1 MKAKAF
7 RPALLLLILST
18 AGCVG
23 NKDYH
28 VHQPVEYVYGEQTK
42 LVHVEL
48 DDFGDFWD
56 MSGNELSQ
64 ALAAI
69 DEANQ
74 VPEGAIVVTF
84 VHGWRNNSN
93 PANHNLQNFK
103 NVLGWLSFWE
113 ATRARDAATPPRP
126 VVGVFISWRGK
137 QTVIGGIDYY
147 ARNAAAMRV
156 AGAAATEVLVAI
168 TARAREND
176 RTRSIVIGHSMG
188 ALIVEAALA
197 PAIDTYVVNA
207 RHLKSQMDACG
218 DRKGEEAQRACR
230 CRVGSDWRTR
240 LPVDLVI
247 LVNAASYALEAR
259 KLTGLFQR
267 WKFDQPQTPDCKRF
281 AAPFFSHGEPSP
293 APMVVALTSESDFS
307 TRNVLR
313 AAAYPSTLTKSFRDY
328 SSSTETGATQPA
340 PYSQRA
346 LVTRSAGNFRP
357 FYSHFGRH
365 VSLGPDDAS
374 YTQVR
379 PCAPAEALALPA
391 DPPSRRQD
399 WRIPPG
405 KNSTIC
411 FETGNDRFWLVE
423 NRDNA
428 PNAALNRTPY
438 WVIPIPSSVV
448 AGHGRIFTWPM
459 FRLIQG
465 IVHISGATAALPD
478 CDETGRPTCDPRL
491 AIPNS
496 QTPEA
501 CFAPPDGVGFTY
513 RGMQSECPDR
523 GACWPGE
530 EVLFT
535 AKVDGRDYD
544 KQECEDLEWDFGD
557 GSPLQAGETVR
568 HVFAATSPVSL
579 AVRSYL
585 GRSDVEPVTVKVAP
599 AEPLEV
605 TYSGVASG
613 CKPGDPCW
621 VGEIVEF
628 KPAREDVG
636 EVEWEFDGTGKRQ
649 ERVTKYT
656 FPQPGRSRV
665 RAAGVLPS
673 GRGAGGVEVDVIE
686 PDCNVDVGALSIGFT
701 GEASGC
707 TPERGPCKVGEQIV
721 FTLRSATGVIPSCY
735 RVVWSFDGRAE
746 SAGNIARFDRDGEQS
761 VRAHVTAPKKDT
773 MLETRVTT
781 VCAPPARV
789 VVAFRGK
796 LSECTRETL
805 CAGGSCRTGE
815 TIEFFPHEQLSAPKQ
830 PCDDIRWDFGDGR
843 MAEVTTPTHHYD
855 DAAPR
860 VVSVT
865 SYSTGGEQTDRFT
878 IRFEPEKPVPPRP
891 VPPDKDDKTKPP
903 TREQGEPEN
912 DTAKRS
918 KPCTIDLGPGLQTWH
933 TVKTGECLSTIAE
946 SYYGRQI
953 WPKLYRANCD
963 TVEDPDLIYPKDRL
977 RIVAPLAAAAGGGYG
992 VRRPEP
998 PL

>member
-7 RPALLLLILST
+7 RPAALLLLILST
-18 AGCVG
+18 AGCVA

-69 DEANQ
+69 DEANE
-74 VPEGAIVVTF
+74 VPEGAIVLTF

-103 NVLGWLSFWE
+103 NVLGWIAKTEIERGAPS
-113 ATRARDAATPPRP
+113 ARP
-126 VVGVFISWRGK
+126 VVGIFISWRGK
-137 QTVIGGIDYY
+137 QTLLPAVDYY
-147 ARNAAAMRV
+147 KRNAAAARV
-156 AGAAATEVLVAI
+156 AGSAATEALVAV
-168 TARAREND
+168 TNRARQND

-188 ALIVEAALA
+188 ALIVERALA
-197 PAIDTYVVNA
+197 PAIEAYVVNA
-207 RHLKSQMDACG
+207 GNSGSNIRKALNACQELTDA
-218 DRKGEEAQRACR
+218 RQQQQCR
-230 CRVGSDWRTR
+230 CRAGAEWRTR
-240 LPVDLVI
+240 LPVDLAI
-247 LVNAASYALEAR
+247 LVNAASYAIEAKKLISMFDRWEFNLEPPPECVAA
-259 KLTGLFQR
+259 
-267 WKFDQPQTPDCKRF
+267 
-281 AAPFFSHGEPSP
+281 AAPYFSNKTPWP
-293 APMVVALTSESDFS
+293 APIVIALTSESDFS
-307 TRNVLR
+307 TRNILR
-313 AAAYPSTLTKSFRDY
+313 GAAYPKTLTKSFRDY
-328 SSSTETGATQPA
+328 SSTSADGATVAA
-340 PYSQRA
+340 PFTQRQ

-357 FYSHFGRH
+357 FYSHYGRH
-365 VSLGPDDAS
+365 VDLQKEKEDDGSARV
-374 YTQVR
+374 T
-379 PCAPAEALALPA
+379 PCGSADAYGRWTDDLAP
-391 DPPSRRQD
+391 RRQD
-399 WRIPPG
+399 WRFRETPQE
-405 KNSTIC
+405 SIC
-411 FETGNDRFWLVE
+411 FETEHDRFWILR
-423 NRDNA
+423 NRDKDTIND
-428 PNAALNRTPY
+428 TPY
-438 WVIPIPSSVV
+438 WVLPIPSSVV
-448 AGHGRIFTWPM
+448 AGHGRIFTWQL
-459 FRLIQG
+459 FRMIQG
-465 IVHISGATAALPD
+465 VVQVTNAIAPLPS
-478 CDETGRPTCDPRL
+478 CDETGTPRCDMRQ
-491 AIPNS
+491 AIATS
-496 QTPEA
+496 TTPQR
-501 CFAPPDGVGFTY
+501 CFAPPADVGFTY
-513 RGMQSECPDR
+513 RGTQSGCAPGA

-530 EVLFT
+530 EVRFSAT
-535 AKVDGRDYD
+535 VEGRNYD
-544 KQECEDLEWDFGD
+544 EQACEDLVWDFGD
-557 GSPLQAGETVR
+557 GSPLQEGQTVS
-568 HVFAATSPVSL
+568 HVFSASTEVAL

-585 GRSDVEPVTVKVAP
+585 GRSNSEAMVDVTP
-599 AEPLEV
+599 AEPLGIA
-605 TYSGVASG
+605 YLGASSG
-613 CKPGDPCW
+613 CRPGMPCW
-621 VGEIVEF
+621 VGEEVTFE
-628 KPAREDVG
+628 PEREDVN

-665 RAAGVLPS
+665 RAAGVLPN

-735 RVVWSFDGRAE
+735 RVLWSFDGRAE

-761 VRAHVTAPKKDT
+761 VRAHVTAPNKDT

-865 SYSTGGEQTDRFT
+865 AYSTGGEQTDRFT
-878 IRFEPEKPVPPRP
+878 IRFEPPEKPVPPRP
-891 VPPDKDDKTKPP
+891 VPPGKDDKPKPP

-918 KPCTIDLGPGLQTWH
+918 KPCRIDLGPGLQTWH
-933 TVKTGECLSTIAE
+933 IVKTGECLSTIAE

-977 RIVAPLAAAAGGGYG
+977 RIPKPGPGAPR
-992 VRRPEP
+992 VRMKKR
-998 PL
+998 